1 MAKKT
6 LSSQVQELKEENIE
20 LKKQLSTCD
29 EKTKRALAEITS
41 SLDALLKVILIK
53 YGELIGNED
62 EKTYTITVPYP
73 EISNDRPEVS
83 RTDDGYR
90 LSLTIKAH

>member
-1 MAKKT
+1 MT
-6 LSSQVQELKEENIE
+6 ELREENIE
-20 LKKQLSTCD
+20 LKKQLSESQD
-29 EKTKRALAEITS
+29 KTKRALSEITS

-53 YGELIGNED
+53 YGELIGNEE

-73 EISNDRPEVS
+73 VISDDKPEVM

-90 LSLTIKAH
+90 LSLTVKEH